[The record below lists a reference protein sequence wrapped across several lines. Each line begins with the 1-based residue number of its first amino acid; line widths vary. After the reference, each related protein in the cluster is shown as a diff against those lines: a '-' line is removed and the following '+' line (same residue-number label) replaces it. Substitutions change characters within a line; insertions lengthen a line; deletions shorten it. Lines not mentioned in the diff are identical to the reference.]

1 MDVLRDNRYSKLEI
15 IFLCIGLTILAT
27 FILNMGSLIIILLPD
42 VSINNLQ
49 IIGLGISMIVGF
61 ILTPTILLHRLIG
74 FNYSVIYMFSMKRF
88 LIYIVMIFTILLFF
102 SIKTEDIIHP
112 FIVATC
118 EEFLFRGIFF
128 SLLLSKF
135 SKFKAILIGSLIFSL
150 LLHLNGNFIENFII
164 KFPASIILYLIR
176 DKLGLQESIVV
187 HWLYNLFITKIS
199 S

>member
-1 MDVLRDNRYSKLEI
+1 
-15 IFLCIGLTILAT
+15 
-27 FILNMGSLIIILLPD
+27 MGSLIIILLPD

-88 LIYIVMIFTILLFF
+88 LIYSNDFYNITIF

-128 SLLLSKF
+128 SLLLCKF

>member
-61 ILTPTILLHRLIG
+61 ILTPTILLHKLIG

>member
-1 MDVLRDNRYSKLEI
+1 M
-15 IFLCIGLTILAT
+15 
-27 FILNMGSLIIILLPD
+27 
-42 VSINNLQ
+42 
-49 IIGLGISMIVGF
+49 
-61 ILTPTILLHRLIG
+61 
-74 FNYSVIYMFSMKRF
+74 VI
-88 LIYIVMIFTILLFF
+88 IFTILLFF

>member
-88 LIYIVMIFTILLFF
+88 LIYIVIIFTILLFF

>member
-135 SKFKAILIGSLIFSL
+135 SKFKTILIGSLIFSL

>member
-74 FNYSVIYMFSMKRF
+74 FNYSVIYMFSMKPF
-88 LIYIVMIFTILLFF
+88 LIYIVIIFTILLFF

>member
-1 MDVLRDNRYSKLEI
+1 
-15 IFLCIGLTILAT
+15 
-27 FILNMGSLIIILLPD
+27 MGSLIIILLPD

-88 LIYIVMIFTILLFF
+88 LIYIVIIFTILLFF

>member
-88 LIYIVMIFTILLFF
+88 LIYIVIIFTILLFF
-102 SIKTEDIIHP
+102 SIKTED
-112 FIVATC
+112 
-118 EEFLFRGIFF
+118 
-128 SLLLSKF
+128 
-135 SKFKAILIGSLIFSL
+135 
-150 LLHLNGNFIENFII
+150 
-164 KFPASIILYLIR
+164 
-176 DKLGLQESIVV
+176 
-187 HWLYNLFITKIS
+187 
-199 S
+199 